1 MSKFLRVDLMCSYHQ
16 GKKLIVKDDRCV
28 NYLLYLGDHSTMYI
42 IQIIS
47 LHTLNIYVYICQLH
61 LNKVGEK
68 EENEKGKARKRKSWK
83 QRRRTKENKVQKE
96 GKMVFISHSSLKLGQ
111 HLPLKLLEQ

>member
-1 MSKFLRVDLMCSYHQ
+1 M
-16 GKKLIVKDDRCV
+16 IVKDDRCV

-61 LNKVGEK
+61 LNKVGGKKRRMKKEK
-68 EENEKGKARKRKSWK
+68 LEREEKLE
-83 QRRRTKENKVQKE
+83 TEKENKRKEKTKCRKE
-96 GKMVFISHSSLKLGQ
+96 GKMVFISHSSLKLGPA
-111 HLPLKLLEQ
+111 LAFPIT